1 MKVLSPDQMNRIRE
15 DVARANITLLS
26 LQEELIDH
34 ICCEVENRME
44 EGLSFEEAY
53 RMLQHQANSK
63 TLQDILESTLL
74 LTNKHF
80 ALMKTTMK
88 LSGLFALSLISIGT
102 LLRILIVPGANMLIV
117 SGFVLLTF
125 LFLPSAVFLE
135 YTFSAQKKLFQRI
148 SLLLGSMALCNGILF
163 KVMQWTG
170 ANVLINLGFLL
181 LLVLVLPLVFSTQVK
196 SNPSKTE
203 KYLFGFGIIS
213 LGLFALGVLFKL
225 MHWPGTAVLLI
236 AGIILFM
243 GLFIP
248 AYSLLVLQK
257 KERSIAPFIFM
268 IILSIYMV
276 TMTGLISVSSTT
288 DHQTSAFIQQPK

>member
-1 MKVLSPDQMNRIRE
+1 MNVLSSDQLNQIRE
-15 DVARANITLLS
+15 SVSRANITLQT

-34 ICCEVENRME
+34 MCCEVENLME
-44 EGLSFEEAY
+44 SGYSFGEAF
-53 RMLQHQANSK
+53 RMLQDQANSK

-80 ALMKTTMK
+80 AFMKTMLK
-88 LSGLFALSLISIGT
+88 LSGLFGLSLISTGT
-102 LLRILIVPGANMLIV
+102 LLRILFIPGANVWIV

-125 LFLPSAVFLE
+125 LFLPSAVFLD
-135 YTFSAQKKLFQRI
+135 YTLATQKKLFQRI

-181 LLVLVLPLVFSTQVK
+181 LLVLVLPLVFSTHVK
-196 SNPSKTE
+196 SSHSKTE
-203 KYLFGFGIIS
+203 KYLLGFGILSIS
-213 LGLFALGVLFKL
+213 LFALAVLFKL

-236 AGIILFM
+236 TGIILFM

-248 AYSLLVLQK
+248 AYSLLILQR
-257 KERSIAPFIFM
+257 KERSMAPFIYL

-276 TMTGLISVSSTT
+276 TMTGLISVSATP
-288 DHQTSAFIQQPK
+288 DHQTSAFIQPLH